1 MSSPVLYVVRSRDAD
16 TIIRTCYC
24 YSKKEALRALSC
36 YMAIDSVIEVVVN
49 DYFSLDVL
57 THYVK
62 KGVKPIWGNG
72 LYGTF

>member
-1 MSSPVLYVVRSRDAD
+1 
-16 TIIRTCYC
+16 
-24 YSKKEALRALSC
+24 
-36 YMAIDSVIEVVVN
+36 MAIDSVIEVVVN

-62 KGVKPIWGNG
+62 KGVKPIWGSG